1 MFTQSVCR
9 RIKPN
14 ELKPKALKFN
24 LPAFKIG
31 MLTLALLCVSQS
43 YAQSKAEV
51 VPEQIHNQGA
61 VESTYL
67 THSTQI
73 ASLQSQRTQTAA
85 LTQNTNSSVEPDFD
99 SFKEVGRG
107 EMQWWW
113 FALYRAKLL
122 TLDGDYSQGE
132 VPLVLDIEYYQ
143 DIPSKRLVEATLDQW
158 QHLGVSEQNQ
168 QKWLAAIK
176 SIWPDVNEGDKL
188 TLRVQASGVSQF
200 YFNGEPLA
208 GQMPEGFSDDF
219 LAIWLSESTS
229 RPELRKQLLGELAC
243 DC

>member
-1 MFTQSVCR
+1 MRVTSFVRVVTLGAAKFMISVLA
-9 RIKPN
+9 ILFASTVSAEAKIVQQLIDESTHIVSSSSEGVDLQATSSQVGPS
-14 ELKPKALKFN
+14 EEMSTTYKAL
-24 LPAFKIG
+24 
-31 MLTLALLCVSQS
+31 SQ
-43 YAQSKAEV
+43 YQ
-51 VPEQIHNQGA
+51 
-61 VESTYL
+61 
-67 THSTQI
+67 
-73 ASLQSQRTQTAA
+73 
-85 LTQNTNSSVEPDFD
+85 PDD
-99 SFKEVGRG
+99 FKEVGRG

-122 TLDGDYSQGE
+122 TLDGDYKQGDS
-132 VPLVLDIEYYQ
+132 PLVLDIEYYQ

-176 SIWPDVNEGDKL
+176 SIWPDVSEGDKL
-188 TLRVQASGVSQF
+188 TLRVLGSGVSQF
-200 YFNGEPLA
+200 YFNGEPLSEP
-208 GQMPEGFSDDF
+208 MPKGFSEDF

>member
-1 MFTQSVCR
+1 MRVTSVVGWHCFSAAKTIIWASAILLMFASSAQAKIVQQLVDESLQINVSNTDTGTQ
-9 RIKPN
+9 
-14 ELKPKALKFN
+14 A
-24 LPAFKIG
+24 A
-31 MLTLALLCVSQS
+31 
-43 YAQSKAEV
+43 
-51 VPEQIHNQGA
+51 
-61 VESTYL
+61 
-67 THSTQI
+67 HSTKTDAKEVLSQI
-73 ASLQSQRTQTAA
+73 NQTPMY
-85 LTQNTNSSVEPDFD
+85 QGGD
-99 SFKEVGRG
+99 FKEVGRG

-113 FALYRAKLL
+113 FSLYRAKLL

-132 VPLVLDIEYYQ
+132 LPLVLDIEYFQ

-168 QKWLAAIK
+168 QKWLAAIN

-188 TLRVQASGVSQF
+188 TLRVSASGESQF

-208 GQMPEGFSDDF
+208 EPMPEGFSDDF